1 MTTALLSAPALIT
14 APASNFAPISVQC
27 GDSVQLMRTLRSS
40 TVHFLCSDLPYG
52 AGQGLWDIKAP
63 AEVWVD
69 AFRVLRPGGF
79 AVLAC
84 GNPLIGETIR
94 DLEAAGFHYKSQVIW
109 AFGNAAP
116 LTTLV
121 DDQWRSALQPGFEP
135 WLVFQKPRE
144 KGHTLKQSWAV
155 WGTGA
160 VKVGRVGEPG
170 WQTNVFYCE
179 KPKGAERNL
188 GTIPGKAYGLPPALS
203 QGALKHSTTN
213 INQHPTVKPL
223 ALMRALCQTFCK
235 PGGLILDPFLG
246 SGTTLMA
253 AAADGYAGVG
263 FELDP
268 GYAALARDRIRFAQQ
283 NPHLIPAAVKSGL
296 R

>member
-1 MTTALLSAPALIT
+1 MTTAFATPVAT
-14 APASNFAPISVQC
+14 TTSNFAPISVQC
-27 GDSVQLMRTLRSS
+27 GDSVQLIRTLRSS
-40 TVHFLCSDLPYG
+40 TVHLLLSDLPYK
-52 AGQGLWDIKAP
+52 AGQGDWDHKAP
-63 AEVWVD
+63 AEIWHD
-69 AFRVLRPGGF
+69 AYRVLRPGAF
-79 AVLAC
+79 AVVAC
-84 GNPLIGETIR
+84 GNTLIGETIN
-94 DLEAAGFHYKSQVIW
+94 DLRAAGFDYKSQAIW

-121 DDQWRSALQPGFEP
+121 DEEWRSALQPGFEP

-170 WQTNVFYCE
+170 WQTNLFYCE
-179 KPKGAERNL
+179 KPRPWERDL
-188 GTIPGKAYGLPPALS
+188 GTVPGKAYGLPPALRS
-203 QGALKHSTTN
+203 GARNNSATQQ
-213 INQHPTVKPL
+213 NQHPTVKPL
-223 ALMRALCQTFCK
+223 PIMRALCQTFCK

-268 GYAALARDRIRFAQQ
+268 GYADLARDRIRFAQRH
-283 NPHLIPAAVKSGL
+283 PHAIPAAVKSGL